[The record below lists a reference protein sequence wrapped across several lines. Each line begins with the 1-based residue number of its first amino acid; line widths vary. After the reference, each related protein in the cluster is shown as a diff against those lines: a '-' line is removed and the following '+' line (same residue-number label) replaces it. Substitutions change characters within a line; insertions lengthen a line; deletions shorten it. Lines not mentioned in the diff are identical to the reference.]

1 MSADLDAALAS
12 TKLFKQQLEEA
23 LAIRYG
29 NKGAKPMTTQTNSA
43 NDDAVGDLVAPF
55 TLCAD
60 AIVERTDAKTGDL
73 VYEVEKEGKVIYS
86 TVTRP
91 LAFAFMAGVN
101 AVPSAPKKG
110 APAKES
116 PPSGSRQAGGGK
128 PESASV
134 QSDNASSPSA
144 NSGQAQ
150 DKSSGATPPAP
161 KAEPRKRAVL

>member
-12 TKLFKQQLEEA
+12 TKIFKQQLEEA
-23 LAIRYG
+23 LAIRDG
-29 NKGAKPMTTQTNSA
+29 NKGAKPVTTQTNDASA
-43 NDDAVGDLVAPF
+43 DAIDAIDAPF

-91 LAFAFMAGVN
+91 LAFAFLAGVN

-110 APAKES
+110 APVKES
-116 PPSGSRQAGGGK
+116 DGK

-134 QSDNASSPSA
+134 QSDNASGPSA
-144 NSGQAQ
+144 SSGQAQ
-150 DKSSGATPPAP
+150 DKSSSATLPAP

>member
-1 MSADLDAALAS
+1 MSNDLDAALAS
-12 TKLFKQQLEEA
+12 TKLLKQQLEDA
-23 LAIRYG
+23 LAGRYS
-29 NKGAKPMTTQTNSA
+29 NKGAKPMTTQTN
-43 NDDAVGDLVAPF
+43 DDAINDIAAPF

-60 AIVERTDAKTGDL
+60 AIVERTNEKAGDL

-91 LAFAFMAGVN
+91 LAFAFLAGVN

-116 PPSGSRQAGGGK
+116 PSSGSGQAGGGK

-144 NSGQAQ
+144 SSGQAQ